1 MATTVYVGDNI
12 EILKTLPS
20 NHFQMV
26 VTSPPYWG
34 LRDYGLPP
42 SVWGGDAGCD
52 HVWGEGL
59 PEHHPGQCSQTN
71 VGNPHA
77 AASGQT
83 AGAGQ
88 FCSLCGA
95 WRGCLGL
102 EPTPDLYVEHLVEV
116 FREVRRTLRE
126 DGTVWLNLGTS
137 FISKRIESD
146 EMVLRENLTP
156 EERAYVFQALA
167 KHETESKAVS

>member
-12 EILKTLPS
+12 EVLKTFPD

-34 LRDYGLPP
+34 LRNYGM
-42 SVWGGDAGCD
+42 D
-52 HVWGEGL
+52 
-59 PEHHPGQCSQTN
+59 GQ
-71 VGNPHA
+71 
-77 AASGQT
+77 
-83 AGAGQ
+83 
-88 FCSLCGA
+88 
-95 WRGCLGL
+95 LGL
-102 EPTPDLYVEHLVEV
+102 EPTPELYVGHLVEV
-116 FREVRRTLRE
+116 FREVRRVLRE
-126 DGTVWLNLGTS
+126 DGTCWLNLGTS